1 MSDFPVLDGN
11 RDMTE
16 GRVVISELGELE
28 PYIDE
33 VDGWVSMPV
42 RVSHTAGAGVVL
54 ELGPYSLDARDVARL
69 RAALRNWGIVTSG
82 PTIWRIK

>member
-1 MSDFPVLDGN
+1 MTDFPILDGN
-11 RDMTE
+11 RESTE
-16 GRVVISELGELE
+16 DRMVISECGELE

-54 ELGPYSLDARDVARL
+54 ELGPYSLDARGVARL
-69 RAALRNWGIVTSG
+69 RDALRSWDCATNG
-82 PTIWRIK
+82 PTIWRVK